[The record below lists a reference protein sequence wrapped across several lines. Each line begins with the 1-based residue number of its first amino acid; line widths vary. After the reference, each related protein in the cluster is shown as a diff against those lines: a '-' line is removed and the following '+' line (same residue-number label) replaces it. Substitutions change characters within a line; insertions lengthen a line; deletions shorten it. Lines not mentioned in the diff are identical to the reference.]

1 MFSSIGKSPATK
13 FISGPPAS
21 ALRTESS
28 RWYAGCHSHRLQLNF
43 NSSHPFRGQ
52 VVDQCRDRSH
62 QKSHTRIKN
71 WRQNCER
78 QKADSTDCASAAGK
92 TGESPDQGKRNKHQ
106 PKTAVDNARHFGA
119 GKNPHG
125 LIFCTV
131 PPKSFNDFHLPALSS
146 STTAS
151 KVYDS
156 IFDIARNR
164 IPHNAELC

>member
-21 ALRTESS
+21 ALRTKSS
-28 RWYAGCHSHRLQLNF
+28 CWYAGCHSHRLQLNF

-52 VVDQCRDRSH
+52 VVDH
-62 QKSHTRIKN
+62 RIQN

-106 PKTAVDNARHFGA
+106 PKTAVDNADILALERT
-119 GKNPHG
+119 PTD

-131 PPKSFNDFHLPALSS
+131 SPKSFNDFHLPALSS